1 MLVRIPSSGSG
12 TSRVVL
18 EGEASTPEV
27 RVTSTCGLEQI
38 CVSGPGFHEIEISLA
53 PADKELLEEC
63 ELRFEPNF
71 RLQDEGLSTQ
81 RSMALE
87 VVAWAE

>member
-1 MLVRIPSSGSG
+1 MLVRIPSSGG
-12 TSRVVL
+12 EAAELVL
-18 EGEASTPEV
+18 EEEASTPEV
-27 RVTSTCGLEQI
+27 RVTSTCGLEEI
-38 CVSGPGFHEIEISLA
+38 CVSGPGHHEIEISLA
-53 PADKELLEEC
+53 PAEKELLDEC

-71 RLQDEGLSTQ
+71 RLQDEGAMTQ